1 MPGKNHPTG
10 RDQIKFL
17 FLGEVASV
25 SRVIRF
31 GADGI
36 FQSSFCVCVKSQF
49 RDAEE
54 DECRKD
60 NQMRINAGCLD
71 GRALSLFQKS
81 LCVED

>member
-17 FLGEVASV
+17 FLGRWRLFPVLFDLAPMAFFNHLLV
-25 SRVIRF
+25 
-31 GADGI
+31 
-36 FQSSFCVCVKSQF
+36 VCVKSQF

-71 GRALSLFQKS
+71 GRALSLFSKII
-81 LCVED
+81 VR